1 MKLYAYCLSGIE
13 ARKPDDLTGLFGQKV
28 YGVTEE
34 KLTAFVSDMKEDS
47 VAVTKES
54 VLTHQRVVAGV
65 LEHTS
70 PLPFRFG
77 TVASEA
83 DLRSFLSSRQEALL
97 KKLATVDGCV
107 EMSVKVI
114 WQNAGP
120 ASMKNFYPDPP
131 DTSGGVGT
139 AFLREKSK
147 QIAGGRE
154 LQDQGTELASW
165 FQKHVA
171 PFVRDARATVTPSQK
186 LVLAADCLVE
196 RSRVDSY
203 RTALDQARQQ
213 RPDLHFLISGPWAPY
228 SFANI
233 DLEFKTQFGVS

>member
-1 MKLYAYCLSGIE
+1 MKLYAYCLSR
-13 ARKPDDLTGLFGQKV
+13 ADAKKPDDLIGLFDQKV
-28 YGVTEE
+28 SAITQGQLAV
-34 KLTAFVSDMKEDS
+34 FVSDMTAES
-47 VAVTKES
+47 VTVNKES
-54 VLTHQRVVAGV
+54 VLTHQKVVAAV

-83 DLRSFLSSRQEALL
+83 QLKSFLLSREESLL
-97 KKLATVDGCV
+97 NKLSAVDGCV

-120 ASMKNFYPDPP
+120 ASLKHFYPDPP
-131 DTSGGVGT
+131 DTSAGVGT
-139 AFLREKSK
+139 TFLREKSK
-147 QIAGGRE
+147 EIAGSRE
-154 LQDQGTELASW
+154 LRARGDQLASW

-171 PFVRDARATVTPSQK
+171 PLVRDAHATVTPSQK

-196 RSRVDSY
+196 RSRIPSY
-203 RTALDQARQQ
+203 RAALDQARQE